1 MQAAV
6 RFVQGVDDA
15 ATLAELR
22 VWLVSCMQ
30 GEETATPA
38 QFRQAMRD
46 RYIRH
51 AGYEIEADS
60 SWSRACQLAE
70 RVKVFELRRWPDWE
84 RFSEVPRHADGVDA
98 LLWQARRLGDLPKSP
113 RALFRLL

>member
-1 MQAAV
+1 MQPALRFLSGDRSAETLDALAAGLAAWV
-6 RFVQGVDDA
+6 R
-15 ATLAELR
+15 
-22 VWLVSCMQ
+22 
-30 GEETATPA
+30 GEPGPTPA

>member
-22 VWLVSCMQ
+22 AWLLSWMQ

-46 RYIRH
+46 RFIRH
-51 AGYEIEADS
+51 AGYEIDADS

-70 RVKVFELRRWPDWE
+70 RVRTFELLRWPGWE
-84 RFSEVPRHADGVDA
+84 RFREVPRHADGVDA